1 MTIDNQELVW
11 VDKEFAERLKVFET
25 AANKRELEI
34 EAFDEYIEGVK
45 KTSVRDFKANFE
57 SLEEDVAVYKGLMLS
72 VKQAFE
78 KTKNEQLNASYEL
91 WEKFEADLPSVTKK
105 TENIIKQLS
114 PFVESLT
121 KIKDLIAQIDVWG
134 IDQLSES
141 INMISSLHGENKEMF
156 EFLVQNFSKA

>member
-1 MTIDNQELVW
+1 MKTDNQELVW

-45 KTSVRDFKANFE
+45 NTSVRDFKANFE